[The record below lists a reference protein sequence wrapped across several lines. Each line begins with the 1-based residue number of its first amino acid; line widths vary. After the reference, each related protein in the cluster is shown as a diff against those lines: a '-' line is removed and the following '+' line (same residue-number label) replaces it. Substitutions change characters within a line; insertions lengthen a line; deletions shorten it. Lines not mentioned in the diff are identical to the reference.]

1 MNETFEMK
9 SVAMP
14 SAVELREAIRRCQ
27 EFFFSQ
33 QNEDGHWRAELEGD
47 ALLEGEAVILLT
59 FLGQEDSPLAK
70 KLANHLLLTQSETGG
85 WPMFTGGEDSIT
97 NTVKA
102 YFALKL
108 TGHPLNAP
116 YMQRARE
123 AVMRMG
129 GADRI
134 NSFTRFYLALLG
146 QVPYEQCPA
155 VPPELILLPKWFP
168 INMYAVS
175 SWTRTIIAP
184 LSIVSALRP
193 VRHLPIDKGIREL
206 FHNAPEQWPPLSAPK
221 VVKPGQIEKKP
232 GFFSWERFFRM
243 TDVLLKKYQRWLG
256 KGGIRKRAIQK
267 MNDWLLEHC
276 KNSDGPGAIQPPIIW
291 GLGAMKAQGY
301 ADDSPEVQYFLNE
314 FHKLIVDDGIDANG
328 NPSAHGVPCL
338 SPIWDTV
345 LTLRAL
351 AAGGIR
357 IEGDSPASKSVRK
370 ALEWLLPK
378 QHTEKGD
385 WAQVNPNTTPGGW
398 AFEYHNDFYPDCDD
412 SAMAI
417 MAIHELSSAL
427 RTATASGG
435 RVLPANKQST
445 FDNADNVRSPEE
457 DLCSP
462 ENLQAAIDRCVTW
475 LMGMQNKDGG
485 WASFDK
491 NNNKQFLC
499 HVPFADHNA
508 MIDPSTSDITGRI
521 LEALGALGYRCE
533 AALARGELRVASCEL
548 REDAQATNGSG
559 FKADARQRGMGAAP
573 RRLATQIDRAVE
585 FCRKEQL
592 PDGSW
597 FGRWGANYIY
607 GTGEALNG
615 LAAVGVDPKDPMVAA
630 GVNWLKAHQHSDG
643 GWGETLDSYRNPLL
657 KGTGNTTASQTA
669 WALLGLIASGEGASQ
684 SVVNGIRYLIDHQD
698 PDGQWT
704 EPEFT
709 GTGFPQVFYL
719 RYHYYRN
726 YFPLKALSDWESRFT
741 QEQINALLA
750 NVETRSSAGEST
762 ESATNVSSD
771 DTQTDDQASSLRR
784 LVQGR
789 FDNMNSARRFALIAA
804 ETSAA
809 VTQPNSNEDELSG
822 NPRLKL
828 YVG

>member
-1 MNETFEMK
+1 MNVDERNSSSDDFIGPY
-9 SVAMP
+9 AL
-14 SAVELREAIRRCQ
+14 ELHEAIRRSQ
-27 EFFFSQ
+27 DFFFSA

-59 FLGQEDSPLAK
+59 FLGLEESSLAK
-70 KLANHLLLTQSETGG
+70 KLANHLLLTQSPTGG
-85 WPMFTGGEDSIT
+85 WPMFTGGADSVT

-108 TGHPLNAP
+108 TGHSLNAP

-129 GADRI
+129 GADKI

-146 QVPYEQCPA
+146 QISYDQCPA

-168 INMYAVS
+168 INIYAVS

-184 LSIVSALRP
+184 LAIVSALRP
-193 VRHLPIDKGIREL
+193 VRHLPIEKGIREL
-206 FHNAPEQWPPLSAPK
+206 FLNAPEQWPPLSAPK
-221 VVKPGQIEKKP
+221 VLKPGQVQKAP

-243 TDVLLKKYQRWLG
+243 TDVLLKTYQRWFG
-256 KGGIRKRAIQK
+256 KWFIRKRAIKK
-267 MNDWLLEHC
+267 MNEWLLEHC

-291 GLGAMKAQGY
+291 GLVAMKAQGY

-314 FHKLIVDDGIDANG
+314 FHRLIVDDGIDANG

-338 SPIWDTV
+338 SPVWDTV

-357 IEGDSPASKSVRK
+357 IEGDSPASKSARK

-378 QHTEKGD
+378 QHTWKGD
-385 WAQVNPNTTPGGW
+385 WAQVNPNTPPGGW

-417 MAIHELSSAL
+417 MAIHELSDAL
-427 RTATASGG
+427 RTATQTGTPIEG
-435 RVLPANKQST
+435 KST
-445 FDNADNVRSPEE
+445 PEN
-457 DLCSP
+457 LCSP
-462 ENLQAAIDRCVTW
+462 ENLQAAIDRCVKW
-475 LMGMQNKDGG
+475 LMGMQNNDGG

-491 NNNKQFLC
+491 NNNRQFLC
-499 HVPFADHNA
+499 HIPFADHNA
-508 MIDPSTSDITGRI
+508 MIDPSTTDITGRI
-521 LEALGALGYRCE
+521 LEALGALGYRCSGCE
-533 AALARGELRVASCEL
+533 GLGNRQEARGRSKDSSTAYCLLPTAS
-548 REDAQATNGSG
+548 
-559 FKADARQRGMGAAP
+559 
-573 RRLATQIDRAVE
+573 IDRAVE

-630 GVNWLKAHQHSDG
+630 GVNWLKAHQQPNG
-643 GWGETLDSYRNPLL
+643 GWGETLESYQNPLL
-657 KGTGNTTASQTA
+657 RGSGNTTASQTA
-669 WALLGLIASGEGASQ
+669 WALLGLISSGEGASEA
-684 SVVNGIRYLIDHQD
+684 VVKGIRYLLDCQN
-698 PDGQWT
+698 PDGQWS

-709 GTGFPQVFYL
+709 GTGFPLVFYL

-726 YFPLKALSDWESRFT
+726 YFPLKALSDWESRFS
-741 QEQINALLA
+741 QAQCNALLA
-750 NVETRSSAGEST
+750 QIDDKSETVFNG
-762 ESATNVSSD
+762 SSD
-771 DTQTDDQASSLRR
+771 NQKSENDNESQNNCHNSEQGNDPGGDQAESLRR

-789 FDNMNSARRFALIAA
+789 FDNMDSARRFALIAS
-804 ETSAA
+804 ESFDA
-809 VTQPNSNEDELSG
+809 VAMPEIKEERELE

>member
-1 MNETFEMK
+1 MNETFESK
-9 SVAMP
+9 SVAAP
-14 SAVELREAIRRCQ
+14 SAVELHEAIRRCQ
-27 EFFFSQ
+27 DFFFSQ

-47 ALLEGEAVILLT
+47 ALLEGEAVILLA
-59 FLGQEDSPLAK
+59 FLGQEESPLAK
-70 KLANHLLLTQSETGG
+70 KLANHLILTQSETGG

-108 TGHPLNAP
+108 TGHSLNAP

-129 GADRI
+129 GADKI

-146 QVPYEQCPA
+146 QISYDQCPA

-168 INMYAVS
+168 INIYAVS

-193 VRHLPIDKGIREL
+193 VRHLPIEKGIREL
-206 FHNAPEQWPPLSAPK
+206 FHNAPEQWPALSAPK
-221 VVKPGQIEKKP
+221 VLKPGQIQKEP
-232 GFFSWERFFRM
+232 GFFSWERFFRG
-243 TDVLLKKYQRWLG
+243 TDVFLKKYQRWFG
-256 KGGIRKRAIQK
+256 KWFIRKNAIKK
-267 MNDWLLEHC
+267 MNAWLLEHC

-291 GLGAMKAQGY
+291 GLVAMKAQGY

-338 SPIWDTV
+338 SPVWDTV

-357 IEGDSPASKSVRK
+357 VEGDSKASKSVRK
-370 ALEWLLPK
+370 ALEWLLPR

-385 WAQVNPNTTPGGW
+385 WAQVNPKTPPGGW

-417 MAIHELSSAL
+417 MAIHELSETL
-427 RTATASGG
+427 RTATASGE
-435 RVLPANKQST
+435 RVLPAKNQST
-445 FDNADNVRSPEE
+445 FENADNVRSPEA

-491 NNNKQFLC
+491 DNNRQFLC

-521 LEALGALGYRCE
+521 LEALGALGYRC
-533 AALARGELRVASCEL
+533 
-548 REDAQATNGSG
+548 SG
-559 FKADARQRGMGAAP
+559 AGNKTPFAP
-573 RRLATQIDRAVE
+573 KIDRAIE

-643 GWGETLDSYRNPLL
+643 GWGETLDSYQNPLL
-657 KGTGNTTASQTA
+657 KGTGNSTASQTA
-669 WALLGLIASGEGASQ
+669 WALLGLIASGEGASE
-684 SVVNGIRYLIDHQD
+684 SVVKGIRYLLDRQEQ
-698 PDGQWT
+698 DGQWS

-709 GTGFPQVFYL
+709 GTGFPLVFYL
-719 RYHYYRN
+719 KYHYYRN

-750 NVETRSSAGEST
+750 SVEKRGGGVAPT
-762 ESATNVSSD
+762 ESAGAGSSD
-771 DTQTDDQASSLRR
+771 DAQQDDQAASLRR

-789 FDNMNSARRFALIAA
+789 FDNMNSARHFALIASEA
-804 ETSAA
+804 TAA
-809 VTQPNSNEDELSG
+809 VTQPDSEDEDFSDDDFSDS
-822 NPRLKL
+822 PRLKL

>member
-1 MNETFEMK
+1 M
-9 SVAMP
+9 
-14 SAVELREAIRRCQ
+14 
-27 EFFFSQ
+27 
-33 QNEDGHWRAELEGD
+33 
-47 ALLEGEAVILLT
+47 LEGEAVILLT

-129 GADRI
+129 GADNV

-146 QVPYEQCPA
+146 QIPYEQCPA

-184 LSIVSALRP
+184 LAIVSALRP

-243 TDVLLKKYQRWLG
+243 TDVLLKKYQRWFG
-256 KGGIRKRAIQK
+256 KWGVRKRAIKK

-291 GLGAMKAQGY
+291 GLVAMKAQGY

-328 NPSAHGVPCL
+328 NPTAHGVPCL

-370 ALEWLLPK
+370 ALVWLLPK
-378 QHTEKGD
+378 QHTWKGD
-385 WAQVNPNTTPGGW
+385 WAQVNPNTEPGGW

-417 MAIHELSSAL
+417 MAIHELSSEL
-427 RTATASGG
+427 RGGEAPLPDRAAARETKTAPVG
-435 RVLPANKQST
+435 R
-445 FDNADNVRSPEE
+445 FDSSRNSQLATRNSE

-508 MIDPSTSDITGRI
+508 MIDPSTTDITGRI
-521 LEALGALGYRCE
+521 LEALGALGYRCSGAE
-533 AALARGELRVASCEL
+533 FNNSEFGMRNAELSSSGALRNSEFIIPNSELKAA
-548 REDAQATNGSG
+548 
-559 FKADARQRGMGAAP
+559 
-573 RRLATQIDRAVE
+573 IDRAVA

-657 KGTGNTTASQTA
+657 KGAGNTTASQTA

-684 SVVNGIRYLIDHQD
+684 AVVNGIRYLIDHQD

-750 NVETRSSAGEST
+750 TVEKRDSAGEST
-762 ESATNVSSD
+762 ESDTNVSSD
-771 DTQTDDQASSLRR
+771 ESQSEDQASSLRR

-809 VTQPNSNEDELSG
+809 VTESDTEEDVADTPS
-822 NPRLKL
+822 LKL

>member
-1 MNETFEMK
+1 MNETFELK
-9 SVAMP
+9 PVAMP
-14 SAVELREAIRRCQ
+14 SAVELHEAIRRCQ
-27 EFFFSQ
+27 DFFFSH

-129 GADRI
+129 GADNV
-134 NSFTRFYLALLG
+134 NSFTRFYLAILG

-184 LSIVSALRP
+184 LAIVSALRP
-193 VRHLPIDKGIREL
+193 VRPLPIEKGIREL

-221 VVKPGQIEKKP
+221 VVKPGQIQKAP
-232 GFFSWERFFRM
+232 GFFSWERFFRG
-243 TDVLLKKYQRWLG
+243 TDVFLKKYQRWFG
-256 KGGIRKRAIQK
+256 KGFIRKRAIKK

-291 GLGAMKAQGY
+291 GLVAMKAQGY
-301 ADDSPEVQYFLNE
+301 ADDTPEVQYFLNE

-338 SPIWDTV
+338 SPVWDTV

-357 IEGDSPASKSVRK
+357 IEGDSPASQSVRK
-370 ALEWLLPK
+370 ALEWLLPR
-378 QHTEKGD
+378 QHTWKGD
-385 WAQVNPNTTPGGW
+385 WAQVNPKTPPGGW

-412 SAMAI
+412 SAMSI
-417 MAIHELSSAL
+417 MAIHELSDVL
-427 RTATASGG
+427 RTATQTGSAIEGK
-435 RVLPANKQST
+435 ANS
-445 FDNADNVRSPEE
+445 DN
-457 DLCSP
+457 LTSP

-491 NNNKQFLC
+491 NNNRQFLC

-508 MIDPSTSDITGRI
+508 MIDPSTTDITGRI
-521 LEALGALGYRCE
+521 LEALGALGYRC
-533 AALARGELRVASCEL
+533 SC
-548 REDAQATNGSG
+548 REDATRNSQ
-559 FKADARQRGMGAAP
+559 
-573 RRLATQIDRAVE
+573 LATQIDRAVE

-657 KGTGNTTASQTA
+657 KGTGNSTASQTA
-669 WALLGLIASGEGASQ
+669 WALLGLIASGEGASE
-684 SVVNGIRYLIDHQD
+684 SVVNGIRYLIDRQNS
-698 PDGQWT
+698 DGQWS

-709 GTGFPQVFYL
+709 GTGFPLVFYL

-750 NVETRSSAGEST
+750 SVETRNNADESYKDET
-762 ESATNVSSD
+762 KVSSD
-771 DTQTDDQASSLRR
+771 DSQPDDQASSLRR

-789 FDNMNSARRFALIAA
+789 FDNMDSARRFALIAA
-804 ETSAA
+804 EASAA
-809 VTQPNSNEDELSG
+809 VTQPDTEEDEGISDS
-822 NPRLKL
+822 PRLKL

>member
-1 MNETFEMK
+1 MSTFFTRNQPDMDTPNEQNEMFL
-9 SVAMP
+9 SGTP
-14 SAVELREAIRRCQ
+14 AVELHEAIRRCQ
-27 EFFFSQ
+27 DFFFSQ
-33 QNEDGHWRAELEGD
+33 QKEDGHWRAELEGD

-146 QVPYEQCPA
+146 QIPYEQCPA

-193 VRHLPIDKGIREL
+193 VRHLPIEKGIREL

-243 TDVLLKKYQRWLG
+243 TDVLLKKYQRWFG
-256 KGGIRKRAIQK
+256 KWGVRKRAIQK

-276 KNSDGPGAIQPPIIW
+276 KNSNGPGAIQPPIIW
-291 GLGAMKAQGY
+291 GLVAMKAQGY

-314 FHKLIVDDGIDANG
+314 FHKLIVDDDIDANG

-357 IEGDSPASKSVRK
+357 LEGDSPASKSVRK

-378 QHTEKGD
+378 QHTWKGD
-385 WAQVNPNTTPGGW
+385 WAQVNPNTPPGGW

-412 SAMAI
+412 SAMSI
-417 MAIHELSSAL
+417 MAIHELSDAL
-427 RTATASGG
+427 RNATQTGNAIEGK
-435 RVLPANKQST
+435 ANP
-445 FDNADNVRSPEE
+445 DN
-457 DLCSP
+457 LCSP

-475 LMGMQNKDGG
+475 LLGMQNKDGG

-508 MIDPSTSDITGRI
+508 MIDPSTSDITGRV
-521 LEALGALGYRCE
+521 LEAFGALG
-533 AALARGELRVASCEL
+533 LRY
-548 REDAQATNGSG
+548 SG
-559 FKADARQRGMGAAP
+559 TDSPTQFADE
-573 RRLATQIDRAVE
+573 IDRAVE

-669 WALLGLIASGEGASQ
+669 WALLGLIASGEGASE
-684 SVVNGIRYLIDHQD
+684 SVVKGIRYLIDHQEH
-698 PDGQWT
+698 DGQWS

-750 NVETRSSAGEST
+750 NVENRDCDDKST
-762 ESATNVSSD
+762 ESDENVSSD
-771 DTQTDDQASSLRR
+771 NTQSDDQASSLRR

-804 ETSAA
+804 QTSSA
-809 VTQPNSNEDELSG
+809 VTDSNSEDDDYSDT
-822 NPRLKL
+822 PRLKL

>member
-1 MNETFEMK
+1 MAPVESMNETFESK
-9 SVAMP
+9 SQTVAMP
-14 SAVELREAIRRCQ
+14 SSADLCEAIRRGQ

-59 FLGQEDSPLAK
+59 FLGQEDSILAK

-129 GADRI
+129 GADKI

-146 QVPYEQCPA
+146 QIPYEQCPA

-221 VVKPGQIEKKP
+221 VLKPGQMEKKP

-243 TDVLLKKYQRWLG
+243 TDVLLKKYHRWFG
-256 KGGIRKRAIQK
+256 KGFIRKRAITK
-267 MNDWLLEHC
+267 MNEWLQEHC

-291 GLGAMKAQGY
+291 GLVAMKAQGY
-301 ADDSPEVQYFLNE
+301 ADDSQEVQYFLNE
-314 FHKLIVDDGIDANG
+314 FHKLIVDDGVDLNG

-385 WAQVNPNTTPGGW
+385 WAQVNPNTPPGGW

-417 MAIHELSSAL
+417 MAIHELSDAL
-427 RTATASGG
+427 RTATQTGAFITGKAK
-435 RVLPANKQST
+435 P
-445 FDNADNVRSPEE
+445 E

-491 NNNKQFLC
+491 NNNRQFLC

-521 LEALGALGYRCE
+521 LEALGALGYRC
-533 AALARGELRVASCEL
+533 
-548 REDAQATNGSG
+548 T
-559 FKADARQRGMGAAP
+559 GAGAESSFT
-573 RRLATQIDRAVE
+573 AIIDRAVE

-669 WALLGLIASGEGASQ
+669 WALLGLIASGEGASE
-684 SVVNGIRYLIDHQD
+684 SVVNGIRYLIDHQN
-698 PDGQWT
+698 PDGQWS

-709 GTGFPQVFYL
+709 GTGFPLVFYL

-750 NVETRSSAGEST
+750 FVENRDSADEST
-762 ESATNVSSD
+762 ESAAPVSPD
-771 DTQTDDQASSLRR
+771 DAHPDDQASSLRR

-789 FDNMNSARRFALIAA
+789 FDSMNSARRFALIAA
-804 ETSAA
+804 ESSAA
-809 VTQPNSNEDELSG
+809 VTQQNSDDEISDDDYSDT
-822 NPRLKL
+822 PSLKL

>member
-1 MNETFEMK
+1 MNETFESK
-9 SVAMP
+9 RLAVAMP
-14 SAVELREAIRRCQ
+14 SAVDLHEAIRRCQ
-27 EFFFSQ
+27 DFFFSQ

-59 FLGQEDSPLAK
+59 FLGQEESPLAK

-85 WPMFTGGEDSIT
+85 WPMYTGGEDSIT

-108 TGHPLNAP
+108 TGHSLNAP

-129 GADRI
+129 GADKI

-146 QVPYEQCPA
+146 QISYDQCPA

-193 VRHLPIDKGIREL
+193 VRHLPIEKGIREL

-221 VVKPGQIEKKP
+221 VLKPGQIEKAP
-232 GFFSWERFFRM
+232 GFFSWERFFRG
-243 TDVLLKKYQRWLG
+243 TDVFLKKYQRWFG
-256 KGGIRKRAIQK
+256 KWFIRKRAIKK
-267 MNDWLLEHC
+267 MNAWLLEHC

-291 GLGAMKAQGY
+291 GLVAMKAQGY

-314 FHKLIVDDGIDANG
+314 FHKLIVDDGIDTNG

-385 WAQVNPNTTPGGW
+385 WAQVNPNTPPGGW

-417 MAIHELSSAL
+417 MAIHELSDELRCEAARAIGRGYASENAGFGATHFHLGTDPVGASCELQEDQSDQRERISADARQRGL
-427 RTATASGG
+427 GAAPR
-435 RVLPANKQST
+435 R
-445 FDNADNVRSPEE
+445 
-457 DLCSP
+457 
-462 ENLQAAIDRCVTW
+462 LQAAIDRCVTW
-475 LMGMQNKDGG
+475 LMGMQNSDGG

-491 NNNKQFLC
+491 NNNRQFLC

-508 MIDPSTSDITGRI
+508 MIDPSTSDITGRV
-521 LEALGALGYRCE
+521 LEALGALGYRC
-533 AALARGELRVASCEL
+533 
-548 REDAQATNGSG
+548 T
-559 FKADARQRGMGAAP
+559 GAGDKTAF
-573 RRLATQIDRAVE
+573 TSKIDRAIE

-615 LAAVGVDPKDPMVAA
+615 LAAVGVDPKDPTVAA

-643 GWGETLDSYRNPLL
+643 GWGETLDSYQNPLL
-657 KGTGNTTASQTA
+657 KGTGNSTASQTA
-669 WALLGLIASGEGASQ
+669 WALLGLIASGEGASE
-684 SVVNGIRYLIDHQD
+684 SVVKGIRYLLDRQE
-698 PDGQWT
+698 PDGQWS

-709 GTGFPQVFYL
+709 GTGFPLVFYL

-750 NVETRSSAGEST
+750 SVEPSDKLDVPLPPDSAS
-762 ESATNVSSD
+762 SSD
-771 DTQTDDQASSLRR
+771 DSPSDDQASSLRR

-789 FDNMNSARRFALIAA
+789 FDNMDSARHFALIAA
-804 ETSAA
+804 EATAA
-809 VTQPNSNEDELSG
+809 VTQPDSEDGDFSDEDFSDS
-822 NPRLKL
+822 PRLKL

>member
-1 MNETFEMK
+1 MNETFESK
-9 SVAMP
+9 RLAIATP
-14 SAVELREAIRRCQ
+14 SAVELHEAIRRCQ
-27 EFFFSQ
+27 DFFFSQ

-47 ALLEGEAVILLT
+47 ALLEGEAVILLA
-59 FLGQEDSPLAK
+59 FLGQEESPLAK

-85 WPMFTGGEDSIT
+85 WPMYTGGEDSIT

-108 TGHPLNAP
+108 TGHSLNAP

-129 GADRI
+129 GADKI

-146 QVPYEQCPA
+146 QISYDQCPA

-193 VRHLPIDKGIREL
+193 VRHLPIEKGIREL

-221 VVKPGQIEKKP
+221 VLKPGQIEKAP
-232 GFFSWERFFRM
+232 GFFSWERFFRG
-243 TDVLLKKYQRWLG
+243 TDVLLKKYQRWFG
-256 KGGIRKRAIQK
+256 KWFIRKSAINK
-267 MNDWLLEHC
+267 MNSWLLEHC

-291 GLGAMKAQGY
+291 GLVAMKAQGY
-301 ADDSPEVQYFLNE
+301 ADESPEVQYFLNE

-357 IEGDSPASKSVRK
+357 VEGDSPASKSVRK

-385 WAQVNPNTTPGGW
+385 WAQVNPSTPPGGW

-417 MAIHELSSAL
+417 MAIHELSDAL
-427 RTATASGG
+427 RNATETGNAIEGK
-435 RVLPANKQST
+435 AN
-445 FDNADNVRSPEE
+445 PE

-475 LMGMQNKDGG
+475 LMGMQNSDGG

-491 NNNKQFLC
+491 NNNRQFLC

-521 LEALGALGYRCE
+521 LEALGALGYRCSGGEGKKQE
-533 AALARGELRVASCEL
+533 ARDSS
-548 REDAQATNGSG
+548 EDSQATNGSG
-559 FKADARQRGMGAAP
+559 FRQARGSADRPCGFA
-573 RRLATQIDRAVE
+573 LDRAVE

-615 LAAVGVDPKDPMVAA
+615 LAAVGVAPKDPTVAA

-643 GWGETLDSYRNPLL
+643 GWGETLDSYQNPLL
-657 KGTGNTTASQTA
+657 KGTGNSTASQTA
-669 WALLGLIASGEGASQ
+669 WALLGLIASGEGASE
-684 SVVNGIRYLIDHQD
+684 SVVKGIRYLLDRQE
-698 PDGQWT
+698 PDGQWS

-709 GTGFPQVFYL
+709 GTGFPLVFYL
-719 RYHYYRN
+719 KYHYYRN

-750 NVETRSSAGEST
+750 SVELSDKLDVSLSPDSASSSAD
-762 ESATNVSSD
+762 SAPE
-771 DTQTDDQASSLRR
+771 DQASSLRR

-789 FDNMNSARRFALIAA
+789 FDNMDSARHFALIAA
-804 ETSAA
+804 EATAA
-809 VTQPNSNEDELSG
+809 VTQPDSEDGDFSDEDFSG
-822 NPRLKL
+822 SPRLKL

>member
-1 MNETFEMK
+1 MTYNQNPTPEETP
-9 SVAMP
+9 SSSSP
-14 SAVELREAIRRCQ
+14 SAELREAIRRCQ
-27 EFFFSQ
+27 KFFFSQ
-33 QNEDGHWRAELEGD
+33 QKEDGPWRAELEGD

-59 FLGQEDSPLAK
+59 FLGQENSPLAK

-146 QVPYEQCPA
+146 QIPYVQCPA

-184 LSIVSALRP
+184 LAIVSALRP
-193 VRHLPIDKGIREL
+193 VRHLPIEKGIREL

-221 VVKPGQIEKKP
+221 VVKPGQIQKES
-232 GFFSWERFFRM
+232 GFFSWESFFRM
-243 TDVLLKKYQRWLG
+243 TDVLLKKYQRWFG
-256 KGGIRKRAIQK
+256 KWGVRKRAIQK

-291 GLGAMKAQGY
+291 GLVAMKAQGY

-357 IEGDSPASKSVRK
+357 IEGDSPASQSVRK

-378 QHTEKGD
+378 QHTWKGD
-385 WAQVNPNTTPGGW
+385 WAQVNPNTPPGGW

-412 SAMAI
+412 SAMSI
-417 MAIHELSSAL
+417 MAIHELSDAL
-427 RTATASGG
+427 RTATANGE
-435 RVLPANKQST
+435 RVLPAKKQST
-445 FDNADNVRSPEE
+445 FDNADNVRSPE
-457 DLCSP
+457 DNLCSP
-462 ENLQAAIDRCVTW
+462 ENLQASIDRCVTW

-491 NNNKQFLC
+491 NNNRQFLC
-499 HVPFADHNA
+499 NVPFADHNA

-521 LEALGALGYRCE
+521 LEALGALGYRC
-533 AALARGELRVASCEL
+533 
-548 REDAQATNGSG
+548 TGSG
-559 FKADARQRGMGAAP
+559 SQTPFTAI
-573 RRLATQIDRAVE
+573 IDRAVE

-669 WALLGLIASGEGASQ
+669 WALLGLIASGESASE
-684 SVVNGIRYLIDHQD
+684 SVITGIRYLINHQD

-726 YFPLKALSDWESRFT
+726 YFPLKALSDWENRFS

-750 NVETRSSAGEST
+750 DVEKRDSDDEST
-762 ESATNVSSD
+762 EPAGAVSSD
-771 DTQTDDQASSLRR
+771 DAQPDDQAASLRR
-784 LVQGR
+784 IVQGR

-804 ETSAA
+804 EASSA
-809 VTQPNSNEDELSG
+809 VTESDPDDEISDA
-822 NPRLKL
+822 PQLKL

>member
-1 MNETFEMK
+1 MKETSESK
-9 SVAMP
+9 RQTVAMP
-14 SAVELREAIRRCQ
+14 SSADLREAIRRSQ

-59 FLGQEDSPLAK
+59 FLGQEDSLLAK
-70 KLANHLLLTQSETGG
+70 KLANHLLLTQSQTGG

-108 TGHPLNAP
+108 TGHPLSAP

-129 GADRI
+129 GADNV

-146 QVPYEQCPA
+146 QIPYEQCPA

-184 LSIVSALRP
+184 LAIVSALRP
-193 VRHLPIDKGIREL
+193 VRYLPVEKGIREL

-221 VVKPGQIEKKP
+221 VLKPGQIEKKP

-243 TDVLLKKYQRWLG
+243 TDVLLKKYQRWFG
-256 KGGIRKRAIQK
+256 KGFIRKRAITK
-267 MNDWLLEHC
+267 MNAWLLEHC

-291 GLGAMKAQGY
+291 GLVAMKAQGRS
-301 ADDSPEVQYFLNE
+301 DDSPEVQYFLNE
-314 FHKLIVDDGIDANG
+314 FHKLIVDDGVDVNG

-378 QHTEKGD
+378 QHTWKGD
-385 WAQVNPNTTPGGW
+385 WAQVNPNTPPGGW

-417 MAIHELSSAL
+417 MAIHELSDAL
-427 RTATASGG
+427 RTATLNGE
-435 RVLPANKQST
+435 RVLPAKKQST
-445 FDNADNVRSPEE
+445 FDNADNVRSPEA

-475 LMGMQNKDGG
+475 LIGMQNKDGG

-491 NNNKQFLC
+491 NNNRQFLC

-508 MIDPSTSDITGRI
+508 MIDPSTTDITGRI
-521 LEALGALGYRCE
+521 LEALGALGYRCSLGNREWGIGNSNSPE
-533 AALARGELRVASCEL
+533 ANLKTTPYSLLPTPSI
-548 REDAQATNGSG
+548 ATC
-559 FKADARQRGMGAAP
+559 
-573 RRLATQIDRAVE
+573 IDRAIA

-669 WALLGLIASGEGASQ
+669 WALLGLIASGEGASE
-684 SVVNGIRYLIDHQD
+684 SVVKGIRYLLDHQD
-698 PDGQWT
+698 PDGQWS

-709 GTGFPQVFYL
+709 GTGFPLVFYL

-741 QEQINALLA
+741 QEQINALFA
-750 NVETRSSAGEST
+750 PVENRVRADESIEST
-762 ESATNVSSD
+762 APALSD
-771 DTQTDDQASSLRR
+771 DAQPDDQASSLRR

-809 VTQPNSNEDELSG
+809 VTEQNSDEDDFSDS
-822 NPRLKL
+822 PRLKL

>member
-1 MNETFEMK
+1 MVESMNETFESK
-9 SVAMP
+9 RQTVAMP

-59 FLGQEDSPLAK
+59 FLGQEDSILAK
-70 KLANHLLLTQSETGG
+70 KLANHLLLTQSQTGG

-146 QVPYEQCPA
+146 QIPYEQCPA

-184 LSIVSALRP
+184 LAIVSALRP
-193 VRHLPIDKGIREL
+193 VRHLPIEKGIREL
-206 FHNAPEQWPPLSAPK
+206 FHNAPEQWLPLSAPK
-221 VVKPGQIEKKP
+221 VLKPGQIEKKP

-243 TDVLLKKYQRWLG
+243 TDVLLKKYQRWFG
-256 KGGIRKRAIQK
+256 KGFIRKRAIKK
-267 MNDWLLEHC
+267 MNEWLLEHC

-291 GLGAMKAQGY
+291 GLVAMKAQGY
-301 ADDSPEVQYFLNE
+301 ADDSQEVQYFLNE
-314 FHKLIVDDGIDANG
+314 FHKLIVDDGVDLNG

-378 QHTEKGD
+378 QHTWKGD
-385 WAQVNPNTTPGGW
+385 WAQVNPKTPPGGW

-417 MAIHELSSAL
+417 MAIHELSDVQ
-427 RTATASGG
+427 RTATASGE
-435 RVLPANKQST
+435 R
-445 FDNADNVRSPEE
+445 FDSSRNSQLATRNSEN
-457 DLCSP
+457 LCSP
-462 ENLQAAIDRCVTW
+462 ENLAAAIDRCVTW

-491 NNNKQFLC
+491 DNNKQFLC

-521 LEALGALGYRCE
+521 LEALGALGYRC
-533 AALARGELRVASCEL
+533 
-548 REDAQATNGSG
+548 SG
-559 FKADARQRGMGAAP
+559 AGDKTSFTAK
-573 RRLATQIDRAVE
+573 IDRAVE

-669 WALLGLIASGEGASQ
+669 WALLGLIASGEGASE
-684 SVVNGIRYLIDHQD
+684 SVVKGIRYLIDHQD

-709 GTGFPQVFYL
+709 GTGFPLVFYL

-750 NVETRSSAGEST
+750 GVETRGNADEPV
-762 ESATNVSSD
+762 ESAASDSSD
-771 DTQTDDQASSLRR
+771 DSQPDDQASSLRR

-789 FDNMNSARRFALIAA
+789 FDNMNSARRFAIIAA
-804 ETSAA
+804 EASAA
-809 VTQPNSNEDELSG
+809 VTEQNSGDEISDDDYSDT
-822 NPRLKL
+822 PSLKL